1 MVRCTACLR
10 LLPSRA
16 GLPVVDFAG
25 RVLKV
30 CGATCKKEFAARYA
44 AVIQAT
50 SAPRAS
56 ALRQAFAS
64 GGVSSAGHTTAAG
77 AYAGGRTKYDA
88 PRTDRTGRRGH
99 MTVRGPRVKA
109 RVAYCVNNAPQ
120 GAACPVAC
128 CPCCDG
134 LGVAAR
140 CEACAG
146 MGAVIT
152 RSQREADL
160 AHSPRAEKC
169 TVCNG
174 HGYFPLTEDLLAQLG
189 FRKEPQS
196 WPQSSN

>member
-25 RVLKV
+25 RQLKV
-30 CGATCKKEFAARYA
+30 CGVKCRNEFNVRYA
-44 AVIQAT
+44 AVLRAPL
-50 SAPRAS
+50 APRAREVQ
-56 ALRQAFAS
+56 LAFAS

-88 PRTDRTGRRGH
+88 PRTDRTGRRGRKQA
-99 MTVRGPRVKA
+99 TGPRVAA
-109 RVAYCVNNAPQ
+109 RVAYCVNNPPQ
-120 GAACPVAC
+120 GENCPVAC
-128 CPCCDG
+128 CPCCAG

-169 TVCNG
+169 SVCNG
-174 HGYFPLTEDLLAQLG
+174 HGYFPLTEELLAKLG
-189 FRKEPQS
+189 FRKEPQPCRPLS
-196 WPQSSN
+196 A